1 MGVYKRFSNKQEMQ
15 VMKDRFYFLAPGLKP
30 AQWPVIR
37 SRVCKGTFAKPRS
50 TAPSS
55 GL

>member
-15 VMKDRFYFLAPGLKP
+15 VMKDSIYLVQDSNLH
-30 AQWPVIR
+30 R
-37 SRVCKGTFAKPRS
+37 SQVCKGTFSKPRS

>member
-15 VMKDRFYFLAPGLKP
+15 VMKDSIYFLGPGLKP
-30 AQWPVIR
+30 AQIP
-37 SRVCKGTFAKPRS
+37 
-50 TAPSS
+50 